1 MTPGS
6 DCSARRDPR
15 PYTVEGRPYFQG
27 FDPAAVPSPCY
38 VVDRA
43 ALRWNLQVLRDLGDR
58 SGASILLALKAFA
71 LPQVF
76 PLFRRYLDGACAS
89 GIYEA
94 RLAREDFAALPAG
107 GALPGELPL
116 RPCTVH
122 TFNPAYRSED
132 LEELLET
139 SDHLIFNSLDQWVAS
154 RERCRAAAEKRPL
167 VFGLRVNPECSLGKV
182 AIYDPCAPGSR
193 LGITA
198 RELERQ
204 RRNHEARGVDPLEGI
219 SEIHFHTLCED
230 SAEALEETLQAL
242 EARFGELLKSPAIR
256 SLNMGGGH
264 HITKPDYNRALLENL
279 ITGLRHRYNLDVL
292 LEPGEAAVIHTGI
305 LVTTVLDLPRNG
317 LPLAILDTS
326 ATAHMPDTL
335 EMPYRAEVWGS
346 TSGGSHR
353 YRLGGQTCLAGDVI
367 GDYAFAEPL
376 QRGDRLVFD
385 DMSHYTMV
393 KTTSFNGMPLPAIA
407 LWDSSDQTLEVV
419 RLPRYE
425 DFRARLG

>member
-1 MTPGS
+1 MERTSPL
-6 DCSARRDPR
+6 ADPR
-15 PYTVEGRPYFQG
+15 PYTLEGRPYFQG
-27 FDPAAVPSPCY
+27 FDPGAVPSPCY

-43 ALRWNLQVLRDLGDR
+43 ALRWNLEVLRDIGDQ
-58 SGASILLALKAFA
+58 SGASVLLALKAFA

-76 PLFRRYLDGACAS
+76 PLFREYLDGACAS

-94 RLAREDFAALPAG
+94 RLARHEFASPPAG
-107 GALPGELPL
+107 KLPDGRSL

-122 TFNPAYRSED
+122 TFNPAYRDED
-132 LEELLET
+132 LKELLET
-139 SDHLIFNSLDQWVAS
+139 SDHLIFNSLDQWVA
-154 RERCRAAAEKRPL
+154 RRDLCLGAAETRPL
-167 VFGLRVNPECSLGKV
+167 TFGLRVNPECSLGRV

-204 RRNHEARGVDPLEGI
+204 RQSHSRQGINPLEGI
-219 SEIHFHTLCED
+219 SELHFHTLCED
-230 SAEALEETLQAL
+230 SAEALEETLEAL
-242 EARFGELLKSPAIR
+242 EERFGELLRNPAIT

-264 HITKPDYNRALLENL
+264 HITKPDYNRALLKEL
-279 ITGLRHRYNLDVL
+279 ITRIRRRYEVEVL

-305 LVTTVLDLPRNG
+305 LVSTVLDLPQNDTA
-317 LPLAILDTS
+317 LAIMDTS

-346 TSGGSHR
+346 TQGGEYR

-367 GDYAFAEPL
+367 GDYSFSSPL

-407 LWDSSDQTLEVV
+407 LWDSADQTLEVV